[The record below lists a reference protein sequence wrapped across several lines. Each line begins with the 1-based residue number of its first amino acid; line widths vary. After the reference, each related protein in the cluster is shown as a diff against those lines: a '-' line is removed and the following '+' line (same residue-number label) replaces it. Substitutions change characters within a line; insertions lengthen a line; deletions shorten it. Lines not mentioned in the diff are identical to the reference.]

1 MKGNAL
7 QTKKSGFGKFVTFFF
22 PVYSFIP
29 VFFWF
34 VFNFSTFYG
43 VRAINHGRVHYDLSI
58 PLDGVIPYF
67 APAIIV
73 YVLWYVQILVGFSL
87 VAREN
92 RDVCY
97 EVFTGEA
104 VAKIITAVIFLALP
118 TAMVRAV
125 VPDGG
130 FCNMITHW
138 IYAADEPNNLFPSIH
153 CLESWLIFRG
163 LMKCKKVPRGFT
175 VGFGVFSVLVFAS
188 VVLVKQHVFVDIP
201 AGILVAEAG
210 LFISRKFRLKRIY
223 EKIYFALFGKGKK
236 ERQIEK

>member
-1 MKGNAL
+1 MNGNAL
-7 QTKKSGFGKFVTFFF
+7 KAKKNGFGKFVTFFF

-43 VRAINHGRVHYDLSI
+43 VRAINRGRVHYDLSI

-118 TAMVRAV
+118 TVMVRAEI
-125 VPDGG
+125 PDGG
-130 FCNMITHW
+130 FCNTLTGW

-153 CLESWLIFRG
+153 CLESWLIFRA
-163 LMKCKKVPRGFT
+163 LMKCKKVPKGVT
-175 VGFGVFSVLVFAS
+175 VGFGVFGVLVFAS
-188 VVLVKQHVFVDIP
+188 VLLVKQHVLVDIP
-201 AGILVAEAG
+201 SGIIVAEAG
-210 LFISRKFRLKRIY
+210 LFISRKLELKRIY
-223 EKIYFALFGKGKK
+223 EKLYSAVFGRKKKGATN
-236 ERQIEK
+236 